1 MEVRYLI
8 SFIHYFYNLT
18 QAMFSESTGKSY
30 WDKVLLCP
38 VLFFFSIK
46 NRIREISHM
55 IQKQSHF
62 TEHLLPASV
71 YSSVW

>member
-38 VLFFFSIK
+38 VLFFFNK
-46 NRIREISHM
+46 
-55 IQKQSHF
+55 KQN
-62 TEHLLPASV
+62 
-71 YSSVW
+71 